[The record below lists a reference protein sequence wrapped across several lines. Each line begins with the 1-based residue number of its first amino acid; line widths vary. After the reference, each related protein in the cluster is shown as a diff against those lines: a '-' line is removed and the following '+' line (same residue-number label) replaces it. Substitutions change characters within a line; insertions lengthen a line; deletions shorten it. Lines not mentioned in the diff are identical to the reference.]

1 MSIVIC
7 REMYLLKY
15 FRKLYSVFL
24 YVKITLLL
32 YCHKP
37 PPPRKNNKISLKNK
51 TICFPLTHTIKNS
64 QIENC

>member
-32 YCHKP
+32 YCHKNP
-37 PPPRKNNKISLKNK
+37 PEKNNKISLKNK
-51 TICFPLTHTIKNS
+51 TICFPLTHTIINS
-64 QIENC
+64 RIENC